1 MCDVTSTATIV
12 LNINLDSN
20 VHGIYTDV
28 HNFSRIQFIFLFIVL
43 LNKRTYTD
51 TMKSEK
57 KNHRTCYFKQRPG
70 AHEVLRT

>member
-57 KNHRTCYFKQRPG
+57 KITEHVTLNNVQVHTKF
-70 AHEVLRT
+70 